1 MLTQQ
6 DYNIKIAEFILAK
19 CKGED
24 GKNLRFQQ
32 LLFNLNITEFSDEVK
47 KFIKEPNH
55 PVVPTSLR
63 DKYNEPSEV
72 TYHNLTHKFK
82 EDQTKLFDEIV
93 SQTGINI
100 VTCGNCGETLL
111 HEVGDTEIFCGYCD
125 RNMALS
131 DCPDLKY

>member
-1 MLTQQ
+1 MNNQ

-32 LLFNLNITEFSDEVK
+32 LLFNLNLTEWSETTKRVIQNNLNTETACYFQ
-47 KFIKEPNH
+47 
-55 PVVPTSLR
+55 
-63 DKYNEPSEV
+63 DKYNKPSEV

-82 EDQTKLFDEIV
+82 EDQTKLFDEMV

-100 VTCGNCGETLL
+100 VTCGNCGEALL
-111 HEVGDTEIFCGYCD
+111 HHIGDTEIYCGYCD
-125 RNMALS
+125 SNMALS

>member
-19 CKGED
+19 CNGED

-32 LLFNLNITEFSDEVK
+32 LLFNLQITEFSDEVK

-55 PVVPTSLR
+55 PIVTTSLR

-82 EDQTKLFDEIV
+82 EYQAKLLEEIV
-93 SQTGINI
+93 SKSGINI

-111 HEVGDTEIFCGYCD
+111 HQVGDTEIYCGYCD
-125 RNMALS
+125 RNMNLIN
-131 DCPDLKY
+131 CPDLKY